1 MSVNDVEDRVV
12 AMRKIG
18 VDNLFSGYISAAQSE
33 EDWDV
38 EGLSNALKSDYAAD
52 FPLQEWLDEG
62 VDVDELESRIEQ
74 GLEQI
79 CNYKEKIVGSEQM
92 RGFEKAVMLQ
102 TLDHFWKEHLAS
114 MDYLRHSVNL
124 RGYAQ
129 KNPSQEYKRESF
141 ILFEALLDTI
151 NVEIVKALSSVSI
164 NPETNANEIEQ
175 QNNDEMQAQHQGVM
189 AENASADAD
198 DNNTQTFQRSN
209 KKIGRNDPCPCGSEK
224 KYKNCHG

>member
-1 MSVNDVEDRVV
+1 
-12 AMRKIG
+12 
-18 VDNLFSGYISAAQSE
+18 
-33 EDWDV
+33 
-38 EGLSNALKSDYAAD
+38 
-52 FPLQEWLDEG
+52 
-62 VDVDELESRIEQ
+62 
-74 GLEQI
+74 
-79 CNYKEKIVGSEQM
+79 
-92 RGFEKAVMLQ
+92 
-102 TLDHFWKEHLAS
+102 